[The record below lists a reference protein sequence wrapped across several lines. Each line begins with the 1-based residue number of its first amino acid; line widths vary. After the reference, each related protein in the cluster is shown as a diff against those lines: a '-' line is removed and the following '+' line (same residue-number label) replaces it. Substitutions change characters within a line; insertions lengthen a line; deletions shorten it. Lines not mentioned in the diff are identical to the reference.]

1 MRNKFKNIK
10 FALVIMLTTI
20 SVWFI
25 ADYAVYASAEIS
37 TPILK
42 WQHGG
47 CYSSWCET
55 GWYSSP
61 AVADLDGDGTA
72 EIIGATYSIF
82 VLNGIDGSLKWSKDP
97 DGSRV
102 WPGVVIA
109 DLEGDGDLEII
120 TAHGGGYINVFDH
133 TGNIVWSQHAATNEF
148 RSLAVA
154 DLDGDGDMEIV
165 VGQAKLDKVN
175 VWVFEHTGTL
185 RSGWPQLSNDE
196 GSAAG
201 FYNDNLGIGDL
212 DSDGELEIIAPSDT
226 ITICAYN
233 PDGTHLATHSMY
245 HGHSGHDMDYWGEV
259 PAYVNLEY
267 ETRGWGPCYTESTFR
282 ANFANGPA
290 NIVDVDSDGTNEVVV
305 IGDVH
310 NCHTSPYTD
319 IYNGPY
325 IFNADRSRFS
335 TGSFSWETLP
345 TNTGAPIVQ
354 DYNIIESV
362 QPNPVTVDLDGD
374 GQLEILYP
382 SYDGKMHAFWLDKTE
397 HHNWPYSVY
406 DSSEGVYRFASEPV
420 VADLDNNGSPE
431 IIFSS
436 WVEKE
441 SNLTGSLFILN
452 YQGTLLQKVDLPLAY
467 SGNWNGALAAPTL
480 ANIDADP
487 DLEVV
492 LNTAHSGFIAY
503 DFPDTGNASIIWGT
517 GRGSYGRIGSVLN
530 NISDTA
536 PPIRS
541 NPSPTGILLQ
551 GTTGTT
557 LSLTTNENATCR
569 CSNVAGISYDSMT
582 ETFTTTGSTSHST
595 TVDGLSDGNS
605 YTYCVRCRDM
615 AGNANT
621 DDFEIS
627 FSVATQGGG
636 DPGDDGDGD
645 SSGGGCFIQT
655 AAESFE
661 GLLEP

>member
-10 FALVIMLTTI
+10 FALAIILTTI
-20 SVWFI
+20 TVWFI
-25 ADYAVYASAEIS
+25 SNYAVYASAEIS

-72 EIIGATYSIF
+72 EVIGATYSIF
-82 VLNGIDGSLKWSKDP
+82 VLNGVDGSLKLSKDP

-102 WPGVVIA
+102 WPGVVIT

-165 VGQAKLDKVN
+165 VGQAKLDKKN

-212 DSDGELEIIAPSDT
+212 DGDGELEIIAPSDT

-290 NIVDVDSDGTNEVVV
+290 NIVDVDGDGTNEVVV

-310 NCHTSPYTD
+310 DCHTSPYTD
-319 IYNGPY
+319 MYNGPY

-335 TGSFSWETLP
+335 TGSFNWETLP
-345 TNTGAPIVQ
+345 INTGAPIIQ

-452 YQGTLLQKVDLPLAY
+452 YQGTLLQKVELPFAY

-503 DFPDTGNASIIWGT
+503 DLPDTGNASIIWGT

-541 NPSPTGILLQ
+541 NPFPTGELSA
-551 GTTGTT
+551 GTTNTT
-557 LSLTTNENATCR
+557 ISLTTNESATCR
-569 CSNVAGISYDSMT
+569 YSNVAGISYDSMT
-582 ETFTTTGSTSHST
+582 ETFTTTGSTSHSI

-605 YTYCVRCRDM
+605 YTYCVRCQDTSN
-615 AGNANT
+615 NANI

-636 DPGDDGDGD
+636 DSDDDGDGG

-655 AAESFE
+655 AAKRFG

>member
-1 MRNKFKNIK
+1 MQKTMKNKLKNIK
-10 FALVIMLTTI
+10 FVLAIILTTI

-25 ADYAVYASAEIS
+25 SDSAVYASAEIS

-61 AVADLDGDGTA
+61 AVADLDGDGTM
-72 EIIGATYSIF
+72 EIIGATYTIF
-82 VLNGIDGSLKWSKDP
+82 ILNGSDGSLELSIDAN
-97 DGSRV
+97 GGRV
-102 WPGVVIA
+102 WPGVVVA

-120 TAHGGGYINVFDH
+120 TAHEDGYINVFDH
-133 TGNIVWSQHAATNEF
+133 TGNIVWSQQAATNEF

-165 VGQAKLDKVN
+165 VGQAKLDRIN
-175 VWVFEHTGTL
+175 IWVFEHTGAL
-185 RSGWPQLSNDE
+185 RPGWPQLSNDE

-212 DSDGELEIIAPSDT
+212 DGDGQLDIIGPSDT
-226 ITICAYN
+226 ITLCAYN
-233 PDGTHLATHSMY
+233 PDGAHLATHSMY

-267 ETRGWGPCYTESTFR
+267 EIQGWGPCYTESTFR

-290 NIVDVDSDGTNEVVV
+290 NVVDVDGDGANEVVV

-310 NCHTSPYTD
+310 DCHTSPYTD

-325 IFNADRSRFS
+325 IFNADRSRFN
-335 TGSFSWETLP
+335 TGSFNWETLP
-345 TNTGAPIVQ
+345 TNTGAPIIQ

-382 SYDGKMHAFWLDKTE
+382 SYDGKMHACWLDKTE

-406 DSSEGVYRFASEPV
+406 DSTEGVYRFASEPV
-420 VADLDNNGSPE
+420 VADLDNDGYPE

-436 WVEKE
+436 WVEKG
-441 SNLTGSLFILN
+441 SNLTGNLFILD
-452 YQGTLLQKVDLPLAY
+452 YQGNLLQKVDLPLAY

-503 DFPDTGNASIIWGT
+503 DFPNTDNARIIWGT

-530 NISDTA
+530 NISSTA
-536 PPIRS
+536 PPISS
-541 NPSPTGILLQ
+541 NPDNFTLQ
-551 GTTGTT
+551 Q
-557 LSLTTNENATCR
+557 NYPNPF
-569 CSNVAGISYDSMT
+569 NP
-582 ETFTTTGSTSHST
+582 ST
-595 TVDGLSDGNS
+595 TIKYSVKNTCNVQIKIYNQLGQEVYVLVNEQKPAGEHNVTWDGKDAKGNKLASGIYYYRLTAGKQVDTKKML
-605 YTYCVRCRDM
+605 YLR
-615 AGNANT
+615 
-621 DDFEIS
+621 
-627 FSVATQGGG
+627 
-636 DPGDDGDGD
+636 
-645 SSGGGCFIQT
+645 
-655 AAESFE
+655 
-661 GLLEP
+661 